1 MASPP
6 RHVSFLHSTYY
17 HVLLTTFFVF
27 LTTVIVFALFPP
39 VGRPAAR
46 GGGNQ
51 GKGGHNSIRTFGGG
65 TRTGGAQDAFIGPHK
80 LARPTHRYQVGPD
93 IPQVP
98 ADAVAPCTTLA
109 PRHPPPTPDHLRA
122 EERLATCVNDLEN
135 ERKEKGQRIHTLER
149 DVVRLKAELK
159 EALDKVAQMSMPPP
173 APPPP
178 QAPLAAVLDEAI
190 SDITTIAGDSIAE
203 LTGYA
208 HPPAAPPPSPPPPAP
223 EKKEAWDEVKRI
235 LQLASR
241 LERREDAF
249 PIAAVVAVTPVDR
262 GSAISELATAAAIY
276 RAIPFFRRV
285 AVAAGA
291 EVTKHFGGSMV
302 SYIREAGVD
311 AHVTACPMQSYA
323 CAAQAM
329 EEIIAA
335 DGTLQGAFVFEP
347 SFHFDPTKLPPET
360 AKPYD
365 FFWDARDTTQEISFL
380 RNTFASPP
388 PPDAKGSLNDEQ
400 RDTLARLNAL
410 SLDNAA
416 TLDERP
422 RERQENL
429 DVQEGARRRRR
440 RRLAE
445 GPPPPPAPP
454 PPSPPPD
461 TQLDVK
467 MSLYGAW
474 NNSTRFDVGT
484 SDTWHAG
491 WAAGQRF
498 ECSYTDAQVDLV
510 LEAFDLGVDFIKDT
524 GADGG
529 EGRYHDERESAV
541 QYLIDSRT
549 WADMM
554 RSGELTTA
562 RVATSSLC
570 SQLPEEKGR
579 GNVLTR
585 SACEEVG
592 VPNEDS
598 MCVPPPKPGLL
609 PLCALEHADRVLN
622 SASNSATDVPVEV
635 VDLGQIKKLD
645 PTTGLACAGWS
656 EAYYVPRAALVPV
669 LASGHSASTDDSKV
683 NSQSVS
689 ELSPWRDATNTMAN
703 AGVTLADVAVPTAM
717 RLVSRQIGV
726 DSKHHLSLR
735 CFRASPVLH
744 AAPPPSPST
753 REQFRTGHAM
763 EDVHVYGSIEDA
775 SHFASCVGGLA
786 NAAVVPPEAYDL
798 AVQVAEA
805 GDNSVLGAFT
815 ATYPNARLRTH
826 TELEHIVAFSHETFN
841 LWINQTRFEDFRAR
855 ERTEHVAGGHVNQND
870 ITRRRGRR

>member
-1 MASPP
+1 M
-6 RHVSFLHSTYY
+6 
-17 HVLLTTFFVF
+17 
-27 LTTVIVFALFPP
+27 
-39 VGRPAAR
+39 
-46 GGGNQ
+46 
-51 GKGGHNSIRTFGGG
+51 
-65 TRTGGAQDAFIGPHK
+65 
-80 LARPTHRYQVGPD
+80 
-93 IPQVP
+93 
-98 ADAVAPCTTLA
+98 
-109 PRHPPPTPDHLRA
+109 
-122 EERLATCVNDLEN
+122 
-135 ERKEKGQRIHTLER
+135 
-149 DVVRLKAELK
+149 
-159 EALDKVAQMSMPPP
+159 
-173 APPPP
+173 
-178 QAPLAAVLDEAI
+178 
-190 SDITTIAGDSIAE
+190 
-203 LTGYA
+203 
-208 HPPAAPPPSPPPPAP
+208 
-223 EKKEAWDEVKRI
+223 
-235 LQLASR
+235 
-241 LERREDAF
+241 
-249 PIAAVVAVTPVDR
+249 
-262 GSAISELATAAAIY
+262 
-276 RAIPFFRRV
+276 
-285 AVAAGA
+285 
-291 EVTKHFGGSMV
+291 
-302 SYIREAGVD
+302 
-311 AHVTACPMQSYA
+311 
-323 CAAQAM
+323 
-329 EEIIAA
+329 
-335 DGTLQGAFVFEP
+335 
-347 SFHFDPTKLPPET
+347 
-360 AKPYD
+360 
-365 FFWDARDTTQEISFL
+365 
-380 RNTFASPP
+380 
-388 PPDAKGSLNDEQ
+388 
-400 RDTLARLNAL
+400 
-410 SLDNAA
+410 
-416 TLDERP
+416 
-422 RERQENL
+422 
-429 DVQEGARRRRR
+429 
-440 RRLAE
+440 
-445 GPPPPPAPP
+445 
-454 PPSPPPD
+454 
-461 TQLDVK
+461 
-467 MSLYGAW
+467 
-474 NNSTRFDVGT
+474 
-484 SDTWHAG
+484 
-491 WAAGQRF
+491 
-498 ECSYTDAQVDLV
+498 V